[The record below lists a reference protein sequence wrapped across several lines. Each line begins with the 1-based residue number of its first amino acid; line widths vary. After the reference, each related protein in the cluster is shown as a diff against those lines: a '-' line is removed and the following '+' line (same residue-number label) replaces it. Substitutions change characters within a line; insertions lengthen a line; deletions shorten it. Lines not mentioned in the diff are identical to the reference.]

1 MSRCQGVIGV
11 AKSGGWVTP
20 QYPQRLHDDTGA
32 LILTDM
38 DLPFKTLPFQHDW
51 GGWWCKM
58 EIMRPDIKGDWLY
71 MDMDTLV
78 IGDIQTL
85 LDVGQFAMLGD
96 YYRPK
101 LESGVMYLT
110 EEIRAELWEVWIT
123 NPQKWIEKYR
133 GDGDFIRET
142 VGHKA
147 IDLRN
152 TVSGL
157 HSYKVNGL
165 RNDTRLLI
173 YHGQPRPHETTHWL
187 RG

>member
-20 QYPQRLHDDTGA
+20 QYPQRLYQDTNA

-38 DLPFKTLPFQHDW
+38 DLPFKTLPFHHDW

-78 IGDIQTL
+78 IGDIQPL

-110 EEIRAELWEVWIT
+110 EEIRAEIWEVWIA
-123 NPQKWIEKYR
+123 NPQKWM
-133 GDGDFIRET
+133 
-142 VGHKA
+142 A